1 MKKGERQ
8 GLFWLHLGRF
18 ASLISVEGL
27 PLLEVQIPT
36 LPEAVK
42 DSGLVKGLPAHY
54 TVGNLK
60 REHQQNSGFEPASF
74 QSYGLF
80 LILHVVSWFI

>member
-60 REHQQNSGFEPASF
+60 RQHQQNSGFEPASF